1 MIASQAQ
8 FLSQSVN
15 AFSFISSLPESD
27 FKRRALGQAEASLLH
42 ATRFAGLAG
51 LAGLPPPVPRQ
62 ANVEIPAAE
71 AQADDFISSSD
82 DEPEQC
88 TICQFPIIAGSPL
101 MSTPCN
107 HTFHVQCL
115 RPWMAV
121 RNTCPTC
128 RTSLVE
134 AIVIDDEN

>member
-82 DEPEQC
+82 DEPDIC
-88 TICQFPIIAGSPL
+88 TICHDPIVAGSPL
-101 MSTPCN
+101 MSTPCH
-107 HTFHVQCL
+107 HTFHFRCL
-115 RPWMAV
+115 SPWML
-121 RNTCPTC
+121 RETTCPTC
-128 RTSLVE
+128 HQLLSE
-134 AIVIDDEN
+134 AIVINDD